1 MKANYPA
8 EFFAASMNFE
18 LGDTDKLNIF
28 RQELARHRI
37 ALLPPD
43 INKSYPMFAVEVQE
57 NGAAAIR
64 YALAAIKGVG
74 DTAMRAMVKSRDA
87 GGPFKDLFDFSE
99 RVETRLINRKQMESL
114 AAAGAFDNLNRNR
127 AQVMAAVDL
136 LLKHSQQSGDE
147 RASGQSNMFGAADAA
162 KPPLPAAKAW
172 DDLTR
177 LQHEFQA
184 LGFYLSAHPLDNY
197 RAVLDR
203 MGVVAAGGIGTRLRA
218 SGPSRFKLAG
228 VILGKQERT
237 AKSGNKFA
245 FVQLSDGGGA
255 FELTVFSELLAA
267 RRDLLEAGQAVLIE
281 ADAQGDTRQGADG
294 SEIRFIAR
302 SIDPLAQAAERAA
315 QGIRIKV
322 FDAPDIAEIQKVLK
336 AAPGS
341 GRGKVTLLLDL
352 DDGEEAEMELPGAW
366 LLNEA
371 VKGSLRQIGGGLEVA
386 EY

>member
-1 MKANYPA
+1 
-8 EFFAASMNFE
+8 
-18 LGDTDKLNIF
+18 
-28 RQELARHRI
+28 
-37 ALLPPD
+37 
-43 INKSYPMFAVEVQE
+43 
-57 NGAAAIR
+57 
-64 YALAAIKGVG
+64 
-74 DTAMRAMVKSRDA
+74 MRAMVKTRDA
-87 GGPFKDLFDFSE
+87 GGAFKDLFDFSE
-99 RVETRLINRKQMESL
+99 RVETRLVNRKSLESL
-114 AAAGAFDNLNRNR
+114 TAAGAFDNLNRNR
-127 AQVMAAVDL
+127 AQVMNAVDL

-147 RASGQSNMFGAADAA
+147 RTSGQSNMFGAAEATSR
-162 KPPLPAAKAW
+162 PPLPAAKAW

-203 MGVVAAGGIGTRLRA
+203 MGVTPASGTGARMRAA
-218 SGPSRFKLAG
+218 GPSRFKLAG

-267 RRDLLEAGQAVLIE
+267 KRDLLEAGQAILIE
-281 ADAQGDTRQGADG
+281 ADAQGDTRNGSDG

-315 QGIRIKV
+315 QGIRIRV
-322 FDAPDIAEIQKVLK
+322 FDAPDIPAIQKILQ
-336 AAPGS
+336 AAAGK
-341 GRGKVTLLLDL
+341 GRGRVMLSLAL
-352 DDGEEAEMELPGAW
+352 DDGEEAEMELPGVW
-366 LLNEA
+366 QLTEA
-371 VKGSLRQIGGGLEVA
+371 VKSSLRQVGGGLEVA